1 VPRKNE
7 GLLFELSLLPWWV
20 SATIAAVA
28 TPPFELDADGIARAP
43 EFLGEYSLEEAE
55 QLGAFFDDP
64 AELEAFE
71 RALADE
77 QARKAAS
84 N

>member
-1 VPRKNE
+1 MLGAMAAQDKPLSEMSDR
-7 GLLFELSLLPWWV
+7 ELWDSM
-20 SATIAAVA
+20 
-28 TPPFELDADGIARAP
+28 PPFELDADGVARTP

-71 RALADE
+71 QALAE
-77 QARKAAS
+77 EKARKASA

>member
-1 VPRKNE
+1 MLRAMAAPDKPLSQMSGR
-7 GLLFELSLLPWWV
+7 ELWDSM
-20 SATIAAVA
+20 
-28 TPPFELDADGIARAP
+28 PPFELDADGIARTP
-43 EFLGEYSLEEAE
+43 EFLGEYSVEEAE
-55 QLGAFFDDP
+55 QLGTFFDDP